1 MRGCTCTC
9 LVDFCTGVAGRGMIC
24 STLMGLSQS
33 LAGFDQTLLG
43 EMDGDETVDC
53 HPGVGIVYC

>member
-9 LVDFCTGVAGRGMIC
+9 LADFCTGVDGRGMKY

-33 LAGFDQTLLG
+33 LADFDQPLLG

-53 HPGVGIVYC
+53 HPGVEIACC